1 MTLRTPGKSWLNRA
15 LAKLRS
21 MIGLSVLKPARRPKL
36 PRTHGD
42 YEALHAAEMKR
53 RRKNAKRLANCTRGN
68 TK

>member
-42 YEALHAAEMKR
+42 YEALPAAEMKR
-53 RRKNAKRLANCTRGN
+53 RRKNAKRLANCTNGN